1 QVVPGDIVHVRAGD
15 IVPADLAL
23 FDGAVSLDQAAL
35 TGESL
40 PVDAGSGKPA
50 WTGSIV
56 RQGEASGTITAT
68 GARTFFGRTAEL
80 VRISNAPSHMQRTI
94 FAIVKRLVIFDAGL
108 VVLVVAFAL
117 WHHLPLA
124 DTTIFALMLLVASV
138 PVALPATYTLATAVS
153 SLQLAHQGVLVTR
166 LP

>member
-1 QVVPGDIVHVRAGD
+1 RDGQWKVLAAEQVVPGDIVHVRAGD

-68 GARTFFGRTAEL
+68 GARTFLAAPRSWCASRTRPATC
-80 VRISNAPSHMQRTI
+80 SAPSS
-94 FAIVKRLVIFDAGL
+94 
-108 VVLVVAFAL
+108 
-117 WHHLPLA
+117 P
-124 DTTIFALMLLVASV
+124 
-138 PVALPATYTLATAVS
+138 S
-153 SLQLAHQGVLVTR
+153 SNGW
-166 LP
+166 